1 MGKSA
6 AGRFKTVLASKQMG
20 SRDRLLRF
28 LEEHGNTFS
37 KLEVLLFLSR
47 HPQTK
52 FSFDVLT
59 GGRDANR
66 PGLVDGVRALIEEGI
81 VREEMGE
88 NDIAWYSLTPNQQR
102 RRPVEELNG
111 LGCVAVKRYWRDC
124 CGKGRP

>member
-1 MGKSA
+1 M
-6 AGRFKTVLASKQMG
+6 LASKETG

-52 FSFDVLT
+52 FSFDALA
-59 GGRDANR
+59 GGRDASR
-66 PGLVDGVRALIEEGI
+66 AGLVDGVRALIEEGI
-81 VREEMGE
+81 VREEKGE
-88 NDIAWYSLTPNQQR
+88 NDVAWYCLTPNEQR

-111 LGCVAVKRYWRDC
+111 LDCGAVKRRWRDC